1 MSGERMKTVKLG
13 IIGLGYIG
21 KVHYGHCLKMPEVEV
36 AAVADVSE
44 KALNNVKKAG
54 VKKTFTNYE
63 DLLKEPEID
72 GVVIGLPTHL
82 HLRCAVQA
90 AEAGK
95 NIFLEKPIAR
105 SVDEAQAIISAAQKN
120 SVKLMMGYPL
130 RFDKTLCAVKEQMNK
145 GLLGDIVNAH
155 AVSISTGPFFHRAEG
170 HAPVPVPDWWWNQE
184 LTGGGVLLD
193 LGSHIIN
200 LLRWYFGEITDIK
213 SYLGHRFNMDF
224 EDSALCLAKFTS
236 GTVATINV
244 GWFSQAYTLKIDFMG
259 SVKSAVAQH
268 PTTSPVVTAIQMLIS
283 GKSKFRQPHF
293 DELKHFVNCIINDE
307 APSITGYDGL
317 ADLTAIQTAYKN
329 QMSFQ

>member
-1 MSGERMKTVKLG
+1 MKTVKLG

-21 KVHYGHCLKMPEVEV
+21 KIHYAHCLKMPEVEV

-105 SVDEAQAIISAAQKN
+105 NVEEAQQIVSATEKN

-130 RFDKTLCAVKEQMNK
+130 RFDKTLCAVKEQMNS
-145 GLLGDIVNAH
+145 GLLGDVVNAH

-170 HAPVPVPDWWWNQE
+170 HSPVPVPDWWWNRE
-184 LTGGGVLLD
+184 LTGGGVLMD
-193 LGSHIIN
+193 LGSHVIN
-200 LLRWYFGEITDIK
+200 LLRWYFGEIVDIK

-224 EDSALCLAKFTS
+224 EDSAVCLVKFDS

-244 GWFSQAYTLKIDFMG
+244 GWFSQAYTLKIDFLG
-259 SVKSAVAQH
+259 SVRNAVAQH
-268 PTTSPVVTAIQMLIS
+268 PTTSPIVTAIQMLIS
-283 GKSKFRQPHF
+283 GNSKFRQPHF
-293 DELKHFVNCIINDE
+293 DELKHFVDCITNDVT
-307 APSITGYDGL
+307 PSITGNDGL
-317 ADLTAIQTAYKN
+317 ADIRAIHAAYKN
-329 QMSFQ
+329 EITFL